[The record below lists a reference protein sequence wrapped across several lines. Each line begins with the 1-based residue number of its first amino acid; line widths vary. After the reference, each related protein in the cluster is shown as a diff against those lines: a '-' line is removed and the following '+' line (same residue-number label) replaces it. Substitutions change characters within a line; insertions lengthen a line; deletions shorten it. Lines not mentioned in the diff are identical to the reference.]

1 MKEESYIESKTEEQQ
16 YKRPLSFRS
25 SFWIVLGIHVFGG
38 IGLMSFTGGTKTAHA
53 EDKKFLAS
61 KESEYTGVE
70 EPKPTPTPTPIQTPT
85 PSPTPQV
92 KEIKQSNFPHTG
104 KPRIVAYPKNGMTQS
119 YTIKKGDTLY
129 SICKKY
135 RMNFETLKKINNIKD
150 PTKIYVGQTLKF
162 L

>member
-1 MKEESYIESKTEEQQ
+1 MKEESYIESKTEEKQ

-25 SFWIVLGIHVFGG
+25 SFWIVLGIHLFGG
-38 IGLMSFTGGTKTAHA
+38 IGLMSFTGGTKTANA

-70 EPKPTPTPTPIQTPT
+70 EPKPTPTPTPV
-85 PSPTPQV
+85 PSPTPTPQI
-92 KEIKQSNFPHTG
+92 KESKQSDFPKVG

-135 RMNFETLKKINNIKD
+135 RMNFEKLKQINNIKD